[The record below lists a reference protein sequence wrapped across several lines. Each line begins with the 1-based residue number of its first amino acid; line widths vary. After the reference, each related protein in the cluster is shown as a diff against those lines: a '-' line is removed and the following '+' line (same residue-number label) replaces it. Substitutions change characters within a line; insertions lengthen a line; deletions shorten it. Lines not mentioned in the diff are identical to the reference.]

1 MSATVRQLDERNR
14 CRSGDMNILY
24 AWGDHTMFNLPLET
38 FLWLVPWPFIWMAVA
53 IVVFFKLKKEEEQEE
68 R

>member
-1 MSATVRQLDERNR
+1 
-14 CRSGDMNILY
+14 MNILY

-53 IVVFFKLKKEEEQEE
+53 IVVFFKLKKEDEQEE